1 MVHVSVFRSFYLNIN
16 AFNIMFFFVK
26 LAIPARE
33 KLSPKEENKLSL

>member
-1 MVHVSVFRSFYLNIN
+1 
-16 AFNIMFFFVK
+16 MFFFVK